1 MRGLTHAHHL
11 LLCHLNSQKLPQG
24 NPHRKLRKR
33 PQNELYKFMVHPLHR
48 RRQALLQIEADK
60 VKAQEEAAAKAKAA
74 KKPVAKKKT
83 TKKAK
88 TDK

>member
-1 MRGLTHAHHL
+1 
-11 LLCHLNSQKLPQG
+11 LNSQKLPQG

-48 RRQALLQIEADK
+48 RRQALQQIEADK
-60 VKAQEEAAAKAKAA
+60 VKAEEAAAKAV

-88 TDK
+88 TDR

>member
-1 MRGLTHAHHL
+1 
-11 LLCHLNSQKLPQG
+11 
-24 NPHRKLRKR
+24 
-33 PQNELYKFMVHPLHR
+33 MVHPLHR
-48 RRQALLQIEADK
+48 RRQAMMQAEADK
-60 VKAQEEAAAKAKAA
+60 VKAEVEAAQAA